1 MIKKPGIPKRIV
13 ITFEYPDETDP
24 AHREK
29 EFVLE
34 GDEARAVEALIFRKE
49 NVEKHLANHP
59 HHKEICQ
66 AMEKGACAKGEP
78 QEEAVAMITASG
90 YKVQCSGYAH

>member
-1 MIKKPGIPKRIV
+1 MIKKPGVPKRIV

-34 GDEARAVEALIFRKE
+34 GDEARAVEALVFRKE
-49 NVEKHLANHP
+49 NVEKHLK
-59 HHKEICQ
+59 HHEKCEEICQ
-66 AMEKGACAKGEP
+66 AMDKGSCSKGEP
-78 QEEAVAMITASG
+78 QEEALAMLTTSG
-90 YKVQCSGYAH
+90 YKVQCSSYAH